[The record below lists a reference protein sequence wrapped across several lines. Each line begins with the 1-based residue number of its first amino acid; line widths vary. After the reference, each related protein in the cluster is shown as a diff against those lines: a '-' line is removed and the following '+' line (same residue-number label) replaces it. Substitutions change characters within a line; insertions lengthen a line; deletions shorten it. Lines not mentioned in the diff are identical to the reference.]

1 MHFQHKIPIHRFFFN
16 FNCTMSFFENA
27 VICAMF
33 TDMRWK
39 FFHCQSI
46 INTLSEDESSVLLKY
61 CVVYCI
67 CCVVYC
73 LCCVVYCIC
82 CVVYCV
88 CCVVYCV
95 CCVVY
100 CLCCV
105 VYCICCVMYCICCV
119 VYCICC
125 VVYCVCC
132 VVYCTCCVVYCVCA
146 ATMEIF
152 QNRISDVSNFF

>member
-1 MHFQHKIPIHRFFFN
+1 MIQVFTYHPHIPSTSEHSLNFCVMHFQYTSNTKYQSTVSFFN
-16 FNCTMSFFENA
+16 FNCTMPFFENA

-33 TDMRWK
+33 TDMKWK
-39 FFHCQSI
+39 SFHCQSI

-61 CVVYCI
+61 CVVYC
-67 CCVVYC
+67 V
-73 LCCVVYCIC
+73 C

-100 CLCCV
+100 CVCCV
-105 VYCICCVMYCICCV
+105 VYCVHCVVYCVCCV

-125 VVYCVCC
+125 VVYCVC
-132 VVYCTCCVVYCVCA
+132 A

-152 QNRISDVSNFF
+152 EKRISDVSNFF